1 MREMEGLTMPVDA
14 GELLAQDP
22 QDRPV
27 GQLVSDATEQI
38 TRLVRDEMRLAAA
51 EFQRKGKR
59 VGVGAGLVVGAGVL
73 AFYGGAALVAALILG
88 LATALVPW
96 LAALIVGV
104 AALGVA
110 GLLALV
116 GKKQVLHAAPLVPK
130 ETTASVK
137 ADINT
142 IKEGMHR

>member
-1 MREMEGLTMPVDA
+1 MEGMIMSENA
-14 GELLAQDP
+14 GGPPAQHL

-27 GQLVSDATEQI
+27 GQLVSDLTEQI

-51 EFQRKGKR
+51 ELQQKGKR
-59 VGVGAGLVVGAGVL
+59 LGVGAGLFGGAAVL
-73 AFYGGAALVAALILG
+73 AFYGGAALVVALILG
-88 LATALVPW
+88 LATLLAPW

-104 AALGVA
+104 AVLGVA
-110 GLLALV
+110 GGLALV
-116 GKKQVLHAAPLVPK
+116 GKKQAQRAGPLVP
-130 ETTASVK
+130 EESVASVK

>member
-1 MREMEGLTMPVDA
+1 MREVEGLTMPVDA

-59 VGVGAGLVVGAGVL
+59 VGVGAGLVVGAG
-73 AFYGGAALVAALILG
+73 FWPS
-88 LATALVPW
+88 TAVRHWSLPRSWDW
-96 LAALIVGV
+96 L
-104 AALGVA
+104 
-110 GLLALV
+110 
-116 GKKQVLHAAPLVPK
+116 PR
-130 ETTASVK
+130 S
-137 ADINT
+137 
-142 IKEGMHR
+142 